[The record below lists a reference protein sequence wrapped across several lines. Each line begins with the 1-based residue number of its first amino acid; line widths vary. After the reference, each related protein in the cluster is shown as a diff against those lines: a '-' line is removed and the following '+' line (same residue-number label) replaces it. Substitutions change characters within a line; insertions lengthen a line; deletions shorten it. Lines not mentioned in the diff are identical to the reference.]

1 MQKFKTHLE
10 KENLPSEVQ
19 SLQNTEASVKD
30 SCEEASMAVD
40 VPIEEFL
47 EGTGK
52 CECHVEMLPVILITQ
67 IQGEWAWS
75 RMGSQR
81 MFWETNRSSEET
93 GTVCLT

>member
-10 KENLPSEVQ
+10 KENLLSEVQ

-40 VPIEEFL
+40 VPVEEFL

-52 CECHVEMLPVILITQ
+52 CECHV
-67 IQGEWAWS
+67 
-75 RMGSQR
+75 
-81 MFWETNRSSEET
+81 
-93 GTVCLT
+93 